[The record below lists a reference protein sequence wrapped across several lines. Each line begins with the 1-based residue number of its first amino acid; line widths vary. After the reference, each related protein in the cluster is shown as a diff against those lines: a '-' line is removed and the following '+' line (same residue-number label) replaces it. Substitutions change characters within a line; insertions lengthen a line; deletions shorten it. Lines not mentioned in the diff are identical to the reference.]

1 MVPVSA
7 LKTALSRATQAGIV
21 SLNDQQMTAA
31 TSAFQTFSTNTL
43 LALKT
48 LGASYSFKDLLN
60 TTLANSPQ
68 QGAFASLYFS
78 NPNASDF
85 WTQAA
90 NLKID
95 SHTLDNPKLQ
105 GKFLYLPFKNAPPPQ
120 HLQP

>member
-7 LKTALSRATQAGIV
+7 LKTALSSATQAGIV

-48 LGASYSFKDLLN
+48 LGASYSFKHLLN
-60 TTLANSPQ
+60 TTVANSPH

-78 NPNASDF
+78 NPNPSDLWPQAS
-85 WTQAA
+85 
-90 NLKID
+90 NLNID
-95 SHTLDNPKLQ
+95 SPTLDNLNLQ
-105 GKFLYLPFKNAPPPQ
+105 GKSLYLTFHN
-120 HLQP
+120 